1 MNKYFSDKLRAIG
14 FTLMVM
20 VVFFHS
26 YNLLMFNS
34 GTIKQ
39 GYNSFIQDLFSRGVT
54 EIAVPLFFII
64 SGYLFFLS
72 IKNGSISE
80 FLSKY
85 RKRAKTLILPY
96 IFWSIYGI
104 LFYLI
109 LQSIP
114 FTKAFFSKGLF
125 IVDYS
130 VTDLL
135 TRIFWKSFAFQFW
148 FIRDLIMLVLLSPIL
163 YYLIKYL
170 RIYIILIFF
179 FTWMYGFDYLI
190 FTNASIFF
198 FSIGGLLSIKN
209 INIQNYNLNSKYLI
223 FSFVCVWLV
232 LLIIKTS
239 LVQINFENEMLI
251 EILLKSGIIIG
262 VISIWF
268 LYDYIYKNID
278 ISKTKAYTL
287 FQYTF
292 FLYAFHEPLLQFLIK
307 GFGNVFG
314 QSELALF
321 LIYISTPIII
331 IFVSISIGHYAKR
344 FVPKF
349 YYLSTGGR

>member
-1 MNKYFSDKLRAIG
+1 MNKYLSDKLKAIG

-20 VVFFHS
+20 IIFFHS
-26 YNLLMFNS
+26 YNLLMLNS
-34 GTIKQ
+34 GTIKR
-39 GYNSFIQDLFSRGVT
+39 GYNSFIQDLISRGVT

-85 RKRAKTLILPY
+85 RKRIKTLILPY
-96 IFWSIYGI
+96 VLWSIYGI

-109 LQSIP
+109 LQSIS
-114 FTKAFFSKGLF
+114 FTKPFFSKGF

-130 VTDLL
+130 FTQLL
-135 TRIFWKSFAFQFW
+135 TKIFLKPLTFQFW

-170 RIYIILIFF
+170 RIYLILIFF
-179 FTWMYGFDYLI
+179 FTWIYGFDYLI

-223 FSFVCVWLV
+223 FSFVFVWLV
-232 LLIIKTS
+232 LLITKTS
-239 LVQINFENEMLI
+239 LVHINFENELLI
-251 EILLKSGIIIG
+251 NILHKSSIIIG

-268 LYDYIYKNID
+268 LYDHFYKNID
-278 ISKTKAYTL
+278 ISKTKVYTL
-287 FQYTF
+287 FQYSF
-292 FLYAFHEPLLQFLIK
+292 FLYAFHEPLLQLIIK
-307 GFGNVFG
+307 GFGYFLG

-321 LIYISTPIII
+321 LIYISTTILI

-344 FVPKF
+344 FVPKY
-349 YYLSTGGR
+349 YYLLTGGR